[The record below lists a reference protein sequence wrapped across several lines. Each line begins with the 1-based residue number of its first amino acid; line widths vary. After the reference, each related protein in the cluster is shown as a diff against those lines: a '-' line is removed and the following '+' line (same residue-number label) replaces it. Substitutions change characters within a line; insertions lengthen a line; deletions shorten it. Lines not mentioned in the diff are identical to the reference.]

1 MTRTDIVL
9 SWVDKINAVMK
20 HLVYVVL
27 LLMAVIVYH
36 VIARYAFAG
45 RTDWCMDIE
54 LFTMA
59 ILWVVPIGYALLVD
73 AHVRIDLMSRRYS
86 PMMQE
91 IIIAASCLSLIVP
104 VAVAF
109 TYYGWELFY
118 SSWVVK
124 QTSLTSAELP
134 VYPHKFTLPL
144 AGVLLLIQAL
154 NETVR
159 HSILAARRRKE

>member
-20 HLVYVVL
+20 YLVYVVL

-36 VIARYAFAG
+36 VIGRYAFG
-45 RTDWCMDIE
+45 WRTDWCMDIE
-54 LFTMA
+54 LLSMA
-59 ILWVVPIGYALLVD
+59 ILWIVPVGYALLVD
-73 AHVRIDLMSRRYS
+73 AHVRLDLMSRRYS
-86 PMMQE
+86 PMVQE
-91 IIIAASCLSLIVP
+91 IIIAASCLFLIAP
-104 VAVAF
+104 VAVIF
-109 TYYGWELFY
+109 TYYGWDLFLR
-118 SSWVVK
+118 SWEFK

-144 AGVLLLIQAL
+144 AGVLLFIQAL

-159 HSILAARRRKE
+159 HSVLAVRRRKE